1 MAKNKTTGQKPSTTS
16 TTLPNVGDIEF
27 VDKNQEK
34 IKIGDDLK
42 INFVSEGRDDMFML
56 SVQRKGQNNQSI
68 FSFEKKGNK
77 FTIHPKKVQG
87 TAPFKLY
94 FNDLNNLEFKNNKI
108 FFDLE
113 DAQVS
118 GEFSMTISNTNE
130 SKNKDFKILDELDL
144 EVELNA
150 PPKLSATASA
160 ALAQATSAKIANAP
174 REVTLVE
181 AGRNKTQD
189 QFLWIFIRNGVLD
202 FKRYKKFIDMVLCD
216 PNKLSNEKQL
226 WNNRLPFN
234 QIEAYSILK
243 FATDFY
249 MKKYYT
255 IDKSEENEYNNTIIR
270 RSASDKFALDDE
282 KNRTKRD
289 YDDLL
294 DNIYESD
301 NKTVKESYWVSG
313 KDYLPYFETILKRL
327 EPFTVS
333 TKANSWCGD
342 TIKENSL
349 EDLNLLELIW
359 SYWHEEGGLVQTMNA
374 ISLRFQNVRLNA
386 NDPLAGLN
394 IDPLRPINN
403 LIWGYIEDERNR
415 LSMSRRNLEYQYEYG
430 ISLIGKAVANI
441 QVAESRSQFL
451 PAFHNLLK
459 TAIDFYQQANYTTVI
474 PDGFPVLNSLREVH
488 LLLSEGSHNQF
499 GSLPWA
505 ARAEM
510 FIQQWL
516 LSRPEM
522 REFLGGRIMMP
533 YNEEWMDKVDTMK
546 TIQGWNPTN
555 ITHFHDL
562 GAFGEQLLL
571 SIRYGSWNDPSQ
583 TRDNAANWAYYWREE
598 IQRYVHAY
606 KAATGVDLGNDVTDA
621 RIAMP
626 QNVERYTQPSV
637 LIGRRVNSLPN
648 NRPSQ
653 LNRLTQRRN
662 IERY

>member
-1 MAKNKTTGQKPSTTS
+1 
-16 TTLPNVGDIEF
+16 
-27 VDKNQEK
+27 
-34 IKIGDDLK
+34 
-42 INFVSEGRDDMFML
+42 
-56 SVQRKGQNNQSI
+56 
-68 FSFEKKGNK
+68 
-77 FTIHPKKVQG
+77 
-87 TAPFKLY
+87 
-94 FNDLNNLEFKNNKI
+94 
-108 FFDLE
+108 
-113 DAQVS
+113 
-118 GEFSMTISNTNE
+118 
-130 SKNKDFKILDELDL
+130 
-144 EVELNA
+144 
-150 PPKLSATASA
+150 
-160 ALAQATSAKIANAP
+160 
-174 REVTLVE
+174 
-181 AGRNKTQD
+181 
-189 QFLWIFIRNGVLD
+189 
-202 FKRYKKFIDMVLCD
+202 
-216 PNKLSNEKQL
+216 
-226 WNNRLPFN
+226 
-234 QIEAYSILK
+234 
-243 FATDFY
+243 
-249 MKKYYT
+249 
-255 IDKSEENEYNNTIIR
+255 
-270 RSASDKFALDDE
+270 
-282 KNRTKRD
+282 
-289 YDDLL
+289 
-294 DNIYESD
+294 
-301 NKTVKESYWVSG
+301 
-313 KDYLPYFETILKRL
+313 
-327 EPFTVS
+327 
-333 TKANSWCGD
+333 
-342 TIKENSL
+342 
-349 EDLNLLELIW
+349 
-359 SYWHEEGGLVQTMNA
+359 
-374 ISLRFQNVRLNA
+374 
-386 NDPLAGLN
+386 
-394 IDPLRPINN
+394 
-403 LIWGYIEDERNR
+403 
-415 LSMSRRNLEYQYEYG
+415 MSRRNLEYQYEYG

-648 NRPSQ
+648 NRPNFTSASYLGSEFSSVDLHLKTPLTLGKPAFLKEPL
-653 LNRLTQRRN
+653 LNRWVANQIAKMQGLERGVIAPSSLHLFWDLFGILSKNYVVFIEENTYPIGQWGTIHADARQIPVIRFKPENLMELQNSIRKNCSNKQKPLIVCDALNIDSGKLAPIEEYLSLIEPMNGHLLIDDTQTFGIFGANPTHTGFGLGGGGILKLLQINSSKILTIN
-662 IERY
+662 SLSKAFGVPIAVLA

>member
-1 MAKNKTTGQKPSTTS
+1 MADLKFKNLPSE
-16 TTLPNVGDIEF
+16 IRY
-27 VDKNQEK
+27 
-34 IKIGDDLK
+34 GDDLDIEIPLK
-42 INFVSEGRDDMFML
+42 IDGKFVSIDG
-56 SVQRKGQNNQSI
+56 NINI
-68 FSFEKKGNK
+68 F
-77 FTIHPKKVQG
+77 IQQG
-87 TAPFKLY
+87 TKRQTINLDK
-94 FNDLNNLEFKNNKI
+94 DLKI
-108 FFDLE
+108 SE
-113 DAQVS
+113 S
-118 GEFSMTISNTNE
+118 GDDIFTSLDDVN
-130 SKNKDFKILDELDL
+130 KNKNSLSFKIKESQESGFFQIWGDAIIKKNAITESVEIELQ
-144 EVELNA
+144 VF
-150 PPKLSATASA
+150 
-160 ALAQATSAKIANAP
+160 
-174 REVTLVE
+174 EVTLSESTKDSDKSSTLPPSSAATLGMYGKPSNFPPNIQKVSLVE
-181 AGRNKTQD
+181 PGRNNTDD
-189 QFLWIFIRNGVLD
+189 QFLWVYIRNGVLD
-202 FKRYKKFIDMVLCD
+202 FSYYKEFIDAVMCN
-216 PNKLSNEKQL
+216 PNLLKDKKKKWE
-226 WNNRLPFN
+226 NRLPFN
-234 QIEAYSILK
+234 QVDAFSVLK
-243 FATDFY
+243 FATDYY
-249 MKKYYT
+249 MKKFFRI
-255 IDKSEENEYNNTIIR
+255 IDNENPNYDNTIIKK
-270 RSASDKFALDDE
+270 SANEMYGLHDE
-282 KNRTKRD
+282 EARTNRTLA
-289 YDDLL
+289 DLSSVIFEAP
-294 DNIYESD
+294 N
-301 NKTVKESYWVSG
+301 NVRESYWIGG
-313 KDYLPYFETILKRL
+313 KDYLPYFETILERL
-327 EPFTVS
+327 KPFKISSVP
-333 TKANSWCGD
+333 NSWCGD
-342 TIKENSL
+342 TIKESSL

>member
-1 MAKNKTTGQKPSTTS
+1 MADLKFKNLPSE
-16 TTLPNVGDIEF
+16 IRY
-27 VDKNQEK
+27 
-34 IKIGDDLK
+34 GDDLDIEIPLK
-42 INFVSEGRDDMFML
+42 IDGKFVSIDG
-56 SVQRKGQNNQSI
+56 NINI
-68 FSFEKKGNK
+68 F
-77 FTIHPKKVQG
+77 IQQG
-87 TAPFKLY
+87 TKKQTI
-94 FNDLNNLEFKNNKI
+94 NLDKNLTISESGYKI
-108 FFDLE
+108 FTSLD
-113 DAQVS
+113 DV
-118 GEFSMTISNTNE
+118 N
-130 SKNKDFKILDELDL
+130 KNKNSLSFKIKESQESGFFQIWGDAIIKKNSSSETVDIDL
-144 EVELNA
+144 QVF
-150 PPKLSATASA
+150 
-160 ALAQATSAKIANAP
+160 
-174 REVTLVE
+174 EVTLSESAKDLDKSKMIPKQFENQESLSRQSFPPNIQKVSLVE
-181 AGRNKTQD
+181 PGRNNTDD
-189 QFLWIFIRNGVLD
+189 QFLWVYIRNGVLD
-202 FKRYKKFIDMVLCD
+202 FSYYKKFIDEVMCN
-216 PNKLSNEKQL
+216 PNLLKDKKKKWE
-226 WNNRLPFN
+226 NRLPFN
-234 QIEAYSILK
+234 QVDAFNVLK
-243 FATDFY
+243 FATDYY
-249 MKKYYT
+249 MKKFFRI
-255 IDKSEENEYNNTIIR
+255 IDSENSNYDNTIIKK
-270 RSASDKFALDDE
+270 SANETYGLHDE
-282 KNRTKRD
+282 EARTNRTLA
-289 YDDLL
+289 DLS
-294 DNIYESD
+294 NVIFEAP
-301 NKTVKESYWVSG
+301 NNVRESYWIGG
-313 KDYLPYFETILKRL
+313 KDYLPYFETILERL
-327 EPFTVS
+327 KPFKVS
-333 TKANSWCGD
+333 SVPNSWCGD
-342 TIKENSL
+342 SIKENSL

-374 ISLRFQNVRLNA
+374 ISLRFQNVRLNT

-662 IERY
+662 LERY